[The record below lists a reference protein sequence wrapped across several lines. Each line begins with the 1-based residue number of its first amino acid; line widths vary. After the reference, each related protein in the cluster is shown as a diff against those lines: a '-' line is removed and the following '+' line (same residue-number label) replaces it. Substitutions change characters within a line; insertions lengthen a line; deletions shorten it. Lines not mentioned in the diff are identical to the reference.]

1 MTTST
6 HEIDYNIIGDD
17 MQAVVVT
24 LDPEETVVAEA
35 GNMMYMEG
43 GIEMATALSM
53 TGKDGGI
60 FGKLF
65 KAGKRVLSGDSFFV
79 THYGNTSSE
88 RCEIAFASPYPGQI
102 VPIDL
107 SEHDGTVTLQKDAFL
122 CGAHGVDLDI
132 AFQKRLGV
140 GFFGGEGFILQ
151 KLSSEDGQGMC
162 FAHACGTVIRRELI
176 DGEKLRLDTG
186 CVVGFEQSVEFKI
199 EWVKGVKNKL
209 FGGEGLFWA
218 TLTGPGTIWM
228 QTLPFSRLA
237 DRIYAAA
244 PQLGGKSK
252 GESSVLGGVFR
263 AVGGK

>member
-1 MTTST
+1 MTTAT
-6 HEIDYNIIGDD
+6 HEIDYKIIGDD

-35 GNMMYMEG
+35 GNMMYMESG
-43 GIEMATALSM
+43 MEMATALSM

-65 KAGKRVLSGDSFFV
+65 KAGKRVLTGDSFFV
-79 THYGNTSSE
+79 THYGNTSMDQ
-88 RCEIAFASPYPGQI
+88 CDIAFASPYPGQI

-107 SEHDGTVTLQKDAFL
+107 SDHGGTVTLQKDAFL

-162 FAHACGTVIRRELI
+162 FAHACGTVVRRELNE
-176 DGEKLRLDTG
+176 GEMLRLDTG

-199 EWVKGVKNKL
+199 EWVKGVRNKL

-218 TLTGPGTIWM
+218 TLTGPGTVWM

-244 PQLGGKSK
+244 PQSGGKGT
-252 GESSVLGGVFR
+252 GETSVLGGVFR
-263 AVGGK
+263 AVSGK